1 MQEVKRMDDV
11 WRLVIFLIAWIA
23 MMIYLIKKG
32 EM

>member
-11 WRLVIFLIAWIA
+11 WRLVIFLITWIA
-23 MMIYLIKKG
+23 MMIYLTKKG